1 MKKSLA
7 NNFAAFANLEFSSD
21 KKMPADPPYVAPDSD
36 LDRVLKEIFS
46 VDPDTGVVRGDIAY
60 FMSGNGNPQIK
71 QWIENNLFTSMR
83 NNGGYDPKVTND
95 DLIVEF
101 SRRSDESVSSYSQ
114 RLLQYYADAKAL
126 ADKEN
131 KTE

>member
-1 MKKSLA
+1 MKRSLVKY
-7 NNFAAFANLEFSSD
+7 FAIFANLDFSSD
-21 KKMPADPPYVAPDSD
+21 KRMIELPDYVAPDSD
-36 LDRVLKEIFS
+36 LDRVLREIFS
-46 VDPDTGVVRGDIAY
+46 VDPDTGIVRGDIAY

-95 DLIVEF
+95 DLIAEF
-101 SRRSDESVSSYSQ
+101 SRRSDESVSAYSQ
-114 RLLQYYADAKAL
+114 RLLQYYADAKVL

>member
-1 MKKSLA
+1 MKKDIALK
-7 NNFAAFANLEFSSD
+7 FAVFSALSADVIKRDSD
-21 KKMPADPPYVAPDSD
+21 PAYVAPDSD

-46 VDPDTGVVRGDIAY
+46 VDSDTGVIRGDIAY

-95 DLIVEF
+95 DLIAEF
-101 SRRSDESVSSYSQ
+101 SRRSDESVSAYSQ

-126 ADKEN
+126 ESKDN